1 MYNFMNNK
9 LFDLWNWTYF
19 KCFTWRQQAAI
30 CCHKTQE
37 QMSLNYYFSLFD
49 VDEMSFYFLKYK

>member
-1 MYNFMNNK
+1 MNNK

-19 KCFTWRQQAAI
+19 KSFTWRQQAAI

-49 VDEMSFYFLKYK
+49 VDEMSFFFLKYK